1 MRVVPT
7 LVAVSLA
14 VSACGGGDDDAA
26 VATVTTLPVSG
37 QIDLSL
43 DPVELADEYPTEVP
57 LPVDLLIL
65 GSEVLTGETTEIYEV
80 TGWHAGESIEIG
92 RRYEGVLEDLGYE
105 VTIRNEVP
113 DKLFF
118 SAENAG
124 WFVSVGFFP
133 DPVRLEGTS
142 VGITVVPVGAASS

>member
-1 MRVVPT
+1 MRIVPL
-7 LVAVSLA
+7 LVAVSVV
-14 VSACGGGDDDAA
+14 VSACGGGDDDA
-26 VATVTTLPVSG
+26 VATTTTLPVSG
-37 QIDLSL
+37 QIDISL

-57 LPVDLLIL
+57 IPVDLLIL
-65 GSEVLTGETTEIYEV
+65 GSEVLKGETTEIYEV
-80 TGWHAGESIEIG
+80 TGWHAGEAIEIG
-92 RRYEGVLEDLGYE
+92 RRYETVLEDLGYE

-118 SAENAG
+118 SAENAT

-142 VGITVVPVGAASS
+142 FGVTVVPVGAASSD

>member
-1 MRVVPT
+1 M
-7 LVAVSLA
+7 LVAMSIVI
-14 VSACGGGDDDAA
+14 SACGGDDGDTTAA
-26 VATVTTLPVSG
+26 TTLPIGG

-43 DPVELADEYPTEVP
+43 DPVELADEYPAEVP
-57 LPVDLLIL
+57 IPDDLLIL

-92 RRYEGVLEDLGYE
+92 RRYEEVLEQLGYE

-118 SAENAG
+118 SAESAT

-142 VGITVVPVGAASS
+142 VGITVVPIGAASSS

>member
-1 MRVVPT
+1 M
-7 LVAVSLA
+7 VAVSLA
-14 VSACGGGDDDAA
+14 VSACGDGDDDDAA
-26 VATVTTLPVSG
+26 ATVTTLPVSG

-57 LPVDLLIL
+57 IPVDLLIL

-80 TGWHAGESIEIG
+80 TGWNAGESIEIG

-105 VTIRNEVP
+105 VTSRNEVP

-118 SAENAG
+118 SAESET

-142 VGITVVPVGAASS
+142 VGITVVPVGAASSG